1 MPRTRLLISSLIF
14 SPISGLLLLSFL
26 LSIGCT
32 SAVKSER
39 ASTSEKIIRKSAN
52 QRVYAYPFE
61 SVWRATQLALK
72 YPIAV
77 NNMDN
82 GVLESDWIK
91 AADGFQNPESEKEP
105 SAGIRYKIL
114 MSLVKGKLE
123 GRESVRVT
131 LTKRMEKQKDFFSEP
146 ESMESDGIEE
156 KIIFYRIE
164 REILIEEG
172 LKKAAKN

>member
-1 MPRTRLLISSLIF
+1 MLRTLQLIF
-14 SPISGLLLLSFL
+14 KILFCFL
-26 LSIGCT
+26 IGAWVTMSLGCA

-39 ASTSEKIIRKSAN
+39 AATSEKIIRKSAN
-52 QRVYAYPFE
+52 QRVYNYPFE

-91 AADGFQNPESEKEP
+91 ASDGFRNPESEKEP
-105 SAGIRYKIL
+105 SAGIRYKIS
-114 MSLVKGKLE
+114 MTLVKGKLD

-131 LTKRMEKQKDFFSEP
+131 LNKRIEKQKDFFSEP
-146 ESMESDGIEE
+146 ISMESDGLEE

-172 LKKAAKN
+172 LKKAVK